1 MKDINKLFIVMLIAS
16 ILSVSVSGCI
26 KKGPAE
32 KAGEKID
39 KTVEK
44 AGEKIDH
51 VLK

>member
-1 MKDINKLFIVMLIAS
+1 MKKFISKFVAILTVTILITA
-16 ILSVSVSGCI
+16 VSGCI

-39 KTVEK
+39 KTVEN